1 MGASTRLR
9 VKLGGSLAALAGF
22 TETELLVQGGPLPLH
37 EVARQA
43 GIPPSLVMLYAVN
56 GVVQPADFTPADGDE
71 VLLVPAV
78 AGG

>member
-1 MGASTRLR
+1 MAASTRLR
-9 VKLGGSLAALAGF
+9 VRLGGNLATLAGF
-22 TETELLVQGGPLPLH
+22 AEKEMLVQGRPPLH

-43 GIPPSLVMLYAVN
+43 GITPSLVMVYAVN
-56 GVVQPADFTPADGDE
+56 GIVQPADFTPADGDE